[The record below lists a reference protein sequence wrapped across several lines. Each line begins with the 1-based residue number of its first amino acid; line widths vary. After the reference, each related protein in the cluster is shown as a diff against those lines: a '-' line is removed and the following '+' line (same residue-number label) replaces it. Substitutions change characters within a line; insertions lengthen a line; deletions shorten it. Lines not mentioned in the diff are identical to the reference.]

1 MLETA
6 RTTTGIACLAEI
18 EPFDV
23 SRLTKVGARG
33 IAQNRALR
41 GWRRIGYSVD

>member
-1 MLETA
+1 VGHKYA
-6 RTTTGIACLAEI
+6 QRS
-18 EPFDV
+18 FDEAV
-23 SRLTKVGARG
+23 VPA